1 MEGDE
6 PAFPKQSRYI
16 YVMLHLVT
24 FLHPGKVWQ
33 FKKMLDMVLL
43 HHDLFL
49 LSGAEEHPCSFH
61 RWSQPKT
68 CTSLPPEDPPTS
80 QPPARTSYLE
90 QIGPKDQRQKEK
102 EYVASGTMKYCSEME
117 LFGHTALGWGGGQTE
132 VFLSKEAVF
141 HFLVLLFSETGVYE
155 SF

>member
-1 MEGDE
+1 MQFVDTPEWTGMEGDE

-61 RWSQPKT
+61 CWSQPKT

-80 QPPARTSYLE
+80 QPPAHTSYLE
-90 QIGPKDQRQKEK
+90 QIGPKDQRQKAKRICCKWDHEILQWDGAVWA
-102 EYVASGTMKYCSEME
+102 YS
-117 LFGHTALGWGGGQTE
+117 FGVGWGADW
-132 VFLSKEAVF
+132 S
-141 HFLVLLFSETGVYE
+141 FS
-155 SF
+155 

>member
-1 MEGDE
+1 M
-6 PAFPKQSRYI
+6 
-16 YVMLHLVT
+16 MLHLVT

-80 QPPARTSYLE
+80 QPPACTSYLE